1 MQETQ
6 ETQVWSL
13 SWEEPMEKE
22 MEPSPVVSPGK
33 FCGQRSL
40 VGYNLWCL
48 NKLNMTEWLSTH
60 IPTSIYESSIFM
72 T

>member
-6 ETQVWSL
+6 ETQVCSL

-48 NKLNMTEWLSTH
+48 NKLNMTE
-60 IPTSIYESSIFM
+60 
-72 T
+72 